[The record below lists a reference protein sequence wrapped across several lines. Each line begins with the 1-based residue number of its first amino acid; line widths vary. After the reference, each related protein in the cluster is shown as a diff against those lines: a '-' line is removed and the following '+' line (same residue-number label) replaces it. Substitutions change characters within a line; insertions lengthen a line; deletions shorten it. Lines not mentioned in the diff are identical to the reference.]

1 MDTGRV
7 EGLVVSARQCY
18 VETWQEQAAAAQSI
32 RLRSTSHDRVQLK
45 RICWRWRHIAEFLLL
60 SVPSQVTAEEQSV
73 MRGAIENL
81 RTYGH
86 RAGPEEPVEL
96 VNLRVVARAE
106 SEGERIAAVAAPQA
120 KGLGDSRQAYF
131 GKAGWCDTPIL
142 GRGDLVSDVAGLVG
156 APRRP
161 R

>member
-1 MDTGRV
+1 MTAFCSRGFA
-7 EGLVVSARQCY
+7 GAG
-18 VETWQEQAAAAQSI
+18 TMAAG
-32 RLRSTSHDRVQLK
+32 
-45 RICWRWRHIAEFLLL
+45 FLLL

-142 GRGDLVSDVAGLVG
+142 GPGDLVSDVAGLVRG
-156 APRRP
+156 ASTPKVALSCCGPRTRSRSSGP
-161 R
+161 ALQADSQ